1 MEEWKFADP
10 PNVAVLS
17 DKSIFKRGDWIAYV
31 VHEADDDDNY
41 NDEDGSWQFHS
52 SHKQNRDERE
62 IMLVSL
68 QNVVRRDE
76 SILELADLPKGWH
89 AWRTSKVSPWQRA
102 KSLPI
107 PSNDNE

>member
-1 MEEWKFADP
+1 MVEWKFADR

-17 DKSIFKRGDWIAYV
+17 DRSIFKSDDWIAYV

-41 NDEDGSWQFHS
+41 NDEGGSWQFHS
-52 SHKQNRDERE
+52 SDTQNRDERE

-68 QNVVRRDE
+68 QNVVQRDE

-89 AWRTSKVSPWQRA
+89 ACRSSKSSPWQRA
-102 KSLPI
+102 KSLPV

>member
-31 VHEADDDDNY
+31 VHEADGDTY
-41 NDEDGSWQFHS
+41 NDEGGSWQFYS
-52 SHKQNRDERE
+52 SDTRDWDERE
-62 IMLVSL
+62 IMLVGL
-68 QNVVRRDE
+68 AEVVRLDE
-76 SILELADLPKGWH
+76 SILALADLPKGWH
-89 AWRTSKVSPWQRA
+89 AWRTSKSSPWQRA
-102 KSLPI
+102 KSRPE

>member
-1 MEEWKFADP
+1 MVEWKFADP

-17 DKSIFKRGDWIAYV
+17 DRSIFKSDDWIAYV
-31 VHEADDDDNY
+31 VHEADDDDVC
-41 NDEDGSWQFHS
+41 NDEGGSWQFHS
-52 SHKQNRDERE
+52 SDTQNRDERE

-68 QNVVRRDE
+68 QNVLQRDE

-89 AWRTSKVSPWQRA
+89 AWRTSKSSPWQRA
-102 KSLPI
+102 KSLPV